1 MKRILVVAAL
11 ATGALLLTTG
21 LVSAGQRSMH
31 GGMGDVSQMHDQM
44 GGMGNGMGN
53 MGGGMGDMG
62 NGMGNMGDMGNM
74 DMQSMHDSMPPELI
88 AEHEAMHA
96 SMSDEMQQWHDRMMN
111 GDFSSMP
118 GMGGNHAGHGH
129 GGGR

>member
-31 GGMGDVSQMHDQM
+31 GGMGNVSQMHDQM
-44 GGMGNGMGN
+44 GG
-53 MGGGMGDMG
+53 MG

-96 SMSDEMQQWHDRMMN
+96 GMSDEMQQWHDQMMN

>member
-44 GGMGNGMGN
+44 GGMGN

-62 NGMGNMGDMGNM
+62 NMGGMGNM

-88 AEHEAMHA
+88 AEHEAMRA
-96 SMSDEMQQWHDRMMN
+96 SMSDEMQQWHDQMMN